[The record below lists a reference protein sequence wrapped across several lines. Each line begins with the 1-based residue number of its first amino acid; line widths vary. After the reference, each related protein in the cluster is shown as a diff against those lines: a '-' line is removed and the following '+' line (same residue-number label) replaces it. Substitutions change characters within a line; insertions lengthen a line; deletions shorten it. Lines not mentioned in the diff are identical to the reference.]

1 MLLTTAVSCFLA
13 FWSLLFLTDFYLRA
27 YSVHWYI
34 KFADRIG
41 LSISIFQVRFY
52 TNRFHQSILYQPL
65 AVSSPYKYS
74 LISKAVSAWF
84 TLGATASLLCFIG
97 ITMYLTKVLWDVII
111 NLLPASSYPSEQF
124 VPQIFHL
131 NQVDTSTVL
140 DDLRRSDD
148 MQVGLTPIVPGVNV
162 PWSHLPLFLL
172 VLAIVGIIHELG
184 HALAAID
191 ANVPVSGFGIFLI
204 AFYPGAFTEIETE
217 ALGRSTSAQKMR
229 IFGAGIWHNLVLAF
243 FGYLLLLGV
252 PHFLSHLFVIN
263 NGVLIR
269 EVDSR
274 SGLNGAGGLRKSDVV
289 YAINGCSVR
298 NSAEWYRCLRKIQ
311 SNQLG
316 FCFPDKEIQPGIT
329 TKINSYD
336 GEVHC
341 CEEFPNVSLSHI
353 CFYFKNKTEEKI
365 VPSINAVRNTDVSL
379 ALNLAESL
387 GLKGPLKQQARSATL
402 KHLNARTERK
412 IASNFNAFNF
422 LNKRSSVQNRNN
434 HQKDGKFNSKVEDV
448 ADKYACLPARRVTEH
463 ITCGKST
470 DCGRLSL
477 TRKSTCVFP
486 ALFNGTTLMKIYI
499 SDAARPILFIGTT
512 DELTYYVKLSNHLP
526 LYFFSFSWIPHVA
539 ELFFKYLITF
549 SLAIALLNAVPCYGL
564 DGQFISKTII
574 ESLFSRLRP
583 ERRVMLNRALIYY
596 GIVVLGGNALI
607 GFVRFI
613 RPYLS

>member
-27 YSVHWYI
+27 YS
-34 KFADRIG
+34 
-41 LSISIFQVRFY
+41 VRFY

-269 EVDSR
+269 GILMFLHRVDSR

-365 VPSINAVRNTDVSL
+365 VPSINAVLFIVIVLLDAICFYYYVYDIIL
-379 ALNLAESL
+379 Y
-387 GLKGPLKQQARSATL
+387 
-402 KHLNARTERK
+402 
-412 IASNFNAFNF
+412 
-422 LNKRSSVQNRNN
+422 V
-434 HQKDGKFNSKVEDV
+434 
-448 ADKYACLPARRVTEH
+448 EH

-512 DELTYYVKLSNHLP
+512 DECS
-526 LYFFSFSWIPHVA
+526 LYFV
-539 ELFFKYLITF
+539 
-549 SLAIALLNAVPCYGL
+549 LAIALLNAVPCYGL

-583 ERRVMLNRALIYY
+583 E
-596 GIVVLGGNALI
+596 
-607 GFVRFI
+607 
-613 RPYLS
+613 